1 MARKRRYVGICAI
14 DPSWLGFAITV
25 YIPSLKYQLSKC
37 YNIKGT
43 KKNFKNYLNT
53 IDTVYDLFNIDI
65 KRDFEL
71 INYCDLFIIESQFKE
86 QMKNLQYITTT
97 YIKQLYNKKIDII
110 SALKAKRISGIELK
124 SNHYQNKLEAVN
136 YVITNQNNLICG
148 NLHDKNDNICDT
160 IILLNSYIK
169 HKNIEFAMEVT
180 CNNCGS
186 DLEDKIVGEGKSNS
200 GRPFRCCPNSMND
213 PACKKAFSWLD
224 VQPTPKKKIATRSST
239 MINKRPYPDP
249 KTRLPTPM
257 IKKQVIDNEAIKVM
271 VERIDSI
278 NENVKICLQIINE
291 MNDFQKRTANDFTN
305 MSDNESIFVD

>member
-1 MARKRRYVGICAI
+1 MARKRRYRGICAI

-25 YIPSLKYQLSKC
+25 YIPSLKYELSKC

-71 INYCDLFIIESQFKE
+71 IEYCDLFIIESQFKE
-86 QMKNLQYITTT
+86 TMKNLQYITTT
-97 YIKQLYNKKIDII
+97 YIKQIYNKKIDVI

-124 SNHYQNKLEAVN
+124 ANHYQNKLEAVN
-136 YVITNQNNLICG
+136 YVTTNQNELICG

-169 HKNIEFAMEVT
+169 HKNIEFAMDVT

-186 DLEDKIVGEGKSNS
+186 DLEDKIVGEGKPNS

-213 PACKKAFSWLD
+213 ANCKKAFSWLD
-224 VQPTPKKKIATRSST
+224 IQPTKKRIVATQSV
-239 MINKRPYPDP
+239 NKRPYPAV
-249 KTRLPTPM
+249 KNRVPTPVP
-257 IKKQVIDNEAIKVM
+257 KKQAVDNSDILVQYVASMDNKLNQIKALLTKYVATNEEQDCYIG
-271 VERIDSI
+271 VDYDDSH
-278 NENVKICLQIINE
+278 EICGTEQL
-291 MNDFQKRTANDFTN
+291 
-305 MSDNESIFVD
+305 